1 MSTFLDSGDI
11 LIKCDNRFL
20 IYSNKGEF
28 IVEVEFQDSDSKP
41 NAKEMLHEH

>member
-11 LIKCDNRFL
+11 LIKCENRFL

-28 IVEVEFQDSDSKP
+28 IVEVEFKDPDSKP
-41 NAKEMLHEH
+41 NTKEMLLEL